1 MRQIIEILSR
11 FERWYTSI
19 VDSYITRKYGSD
31 YRVPSAHLKGTELE
45 RILVQMGIDMRKR
58 LVELKY
64 VKYIEKRC
72 PLKANGEK
80 SCKTESY
87 FQQIGFMPR
96 PGHKA
101 SNASYSKWLNDIKT
115 WGQDVPTKIG

>member
-1 MRQIIEILSR
+1 
-11 FERWYTSI
+11 
-19 VDSYITRKYGSD
+19 
-31 YRVPSAHLKGTELE
+31 
-45 RILVQMGIDMRKR
+45 MGIDMRKR

-96 PGHKA
+96 TVHKT

-115 WGQDVPTKIG
+115 WGQDTPTKIG

>member
-31 YRVPSAHLKGTELE
+31 YRVPSAHLKGTKLE

-64 VKYIEKRC
+64 VK
-72 PLKANGEK
+72 
-80 SCKTESY
+80 
-87 FQQIGFMPR
+87 
-96 PGHKA
+96 
-101 SNASYSKWLNDIKT
+101 
-115 WGQDVPTKIG
+115 